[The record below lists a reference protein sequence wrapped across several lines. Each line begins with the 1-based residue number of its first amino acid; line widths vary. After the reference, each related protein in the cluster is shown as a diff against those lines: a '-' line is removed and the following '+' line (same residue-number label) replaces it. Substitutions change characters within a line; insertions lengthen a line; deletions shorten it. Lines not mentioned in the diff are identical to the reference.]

1 MRSFV
6 VQAVLVLLTVLEM
19 VAGLIA
25 GSVALASLITET
37 VARAASAGTTQFARR
52 AGADPVSLRLRD
64 ELAAVLATTVST
76 PGGTR

>member
-25 GSVALASLITET
+25 GSVALASLITEA

-64 ELAAVLATTVST
+64 ELAAVLATTIST
-76 PGGTR
+76 QGGTR